1 MNIIAYDFEFMRH
14 IDLEKDFSEN
24 LEKIVYYLSHRGRTG
39 IRFRYYDE
47 MKAFEAKL
55 RLTLENIS
63 VFNKGSVLIIRREE
77 LKKDE

>member
-39 IRFRYYDE
+39 SRFRYYDE
-47 MKAFEAKL
+47 MKAF
-55 RLTLENIS
+55 
-63 VFNKGSVLIIRREE
+63 
-77 LKKDE
+77 